1 MQYQKNIKLDT
12 SERSNFHRD
21 NSNSNIGE
29 IAYMDPIGNQQL
41 ISPISIAGGERSID
55 YNEKPKHR
63 PIIQSVKNDIKNKTN
78 LSRLVEENP
87 IPSVIINMPYNAYSD
102 NNRERSP
109 RDLKYNLRKPKGE
122 NIYNIKTM
130 NQKISPNHN
139 IKNNYQTSTNPQFFD
154 SHNFNNSSNDS
165 GSGRYHQIIFDTRG
179 NNISRSPQYL
189 RRERGGIIPLNNMS
203 PNLNNY
209 DDNSYEQKND
219 IINNNYYYNR
229 NIITTNSQRN
239 ISADAPL
246 RFERQLNLNN
256 NKINNIINQNF
267 KYLNKNNINDEI
279 NNKYRNKINQNINYN
294 DVKKIMKKFT
304 KIYDPLKNKN
314 GILVESSQVV
324 LPGASDDVFTNRYK
338 VLSKMKRLSNI
349 LLSKRKRSINKYKE
363 NSNLNKR
370 SRSRTKSQSPLT
382 LKANDRAKSNSPF
395 NKNMPHNK
403 FLYVSLA
410 MISSKGPN
418 AEDRIILRKMRLDKG
433 GVVDLAQE
441 ERKKGKYKIKKI
453 TKNKNNINFY
463 HTNPKYREVA
473 AKIIQS
479 WWKELK
485 VLYDKKL
492 KKIILIQSVFR
503 GKWVRKNMY
512 DLLYLNYLYIC
523 FCRKIEKILSNYIRP
538 YVFDKLFSY
547 KIAEKDALR
556 NIIRKKEKRDNLSLL
571 SLYFNKWHSI
581 IKNQNLKNKL
591 GKQLIDIR
599 KQNENKLNILLAF
612 FNKWRYMTKI
622 SNIPKGKNFNI
633 YPLHKINGLCKIMDA
648 AKKYIQKKAIK
659 KIIKQLIKYLSNQ
672 LRDNL
677 LRKIISKKNDNTK
690 NFLRNI
696 LYLWY
701 SKILNCKKIS
711 NEAEAEKLREMR
723 QKILKIILMNF
734 IKHLNQRLLRKYFI
748 RLYSNNNPESI
759 NKYLLY
765 EILRKIDTQDL
776 KKNKEN
782 IIDIK
787 GKKYK
792 IMKVKKDLK
801 IVKIEDEK
809 DSDKEEEKEDN
820 EQIVD
825 NYEKIIEKINKRKSG
840 EYKEGEDIPEEI
852 KKDLDKI
859 DKNNKK
865 KSLRERSIEKIQI
878 SQQEKK
884 YSIKKIKKGK
894 KKEQERDEISEEEN
908 EISNEESEDQRKN
921 PKTKKLSKK
930 ISKPKIKY
938 IETELNKRKSQP
950 KYEELTPT
958 SSLEQEEE
966 SSEPKEKIKYIKKSS
981 VKRISEKREKPYK
994 YIIKK
999 RKSSPVGKRFI
1010 KKRKSREEKI
1020 PSRSQ
1025 SEEFEEIEDSFEE
1038 GKYKGKH
1045 NYRRYSEPIK
1055 NRKFHPKRNTYKDN
1069 ERNDDSLDEYQDK
1082 RNKKYIYI
1090 EEKPNKK
1097 KKHSYKNI
1105 IEEYSSDENEE
1116 SPEEKKKRKSK
1127 YIYIKKDKD
1136 GNKYIEELISSPS
1149 SEEENKNRKRRK
1161 TQERPYIKKRKSDI
1175 HYNNKIDEVEENEE
1189 NEDAENEI
1197 KKKKEKKKSILD
1209 NKINVYDENGNKI
1222 NNLKK
1227 YQNKDGEYMIDLY
1240 DKKGNIINNLKKYF
1254 IQETNKNKRH
1264 KSTIEIYDKK
1274 GRRLLDLDKYQN
1286 DIDLYDKNGKIIKD
1300 IKKYENKKGE
1310 IEIPIY
1316 DENNN
1321 RITDLNKYKNED
1333 GECVIDVYDKNGK
1346 IINDLQKYEEEQEEN
1361 EDEEEEEI
1369 EEESDDIKKEKKSPI
1384 KIYDKD
1390 GKKIKY
1396 LEKHLILKRKSIKE
1410 KEKNEE
1416 EENEDNTSENMDL
1429 FDQDNR
1435 KILDLKKYKNKD
1447 GDIIID
1453 VFNKDGKKIKN
1464 INNYKDE
1471 DGNIN
1476 LDIYDKNGNR
1486 LIDLKKYIKEE
1497 KRKSKVKEIFD
1508 NKGRRLIDLDKNK
1521 DIELYD
1527 KNGKRITNL
1536 KKYINKNGD
1545 ITIPIYDKNN
1555 NKVSDLKKYKNEN
1568 GEEANVFD
1576 KNGKII
1582 NNLKNL
1588 ENIEEEENE
1597 ESEEKEEEEDKKID
1611 IYDKNGKIIK
1621 DLKKYENI
1629 DGEIDTPIYDKD
1641 KRRILDLKRYSTKD
1655 GTINI
1660 DVFNKDGNKIKNI
1673 NNYKD
1678 EDGNIDID
1686 IYDKN
1691 GNRLIDLKK
1700 YTKDK
1705 KRKSKVK
1712 EYYDK
1717 EGNKITNLKKYKNEK
1732 GDIIIPIYDK
1742 KGNRL
1747 LDLDKEHNKI
1757 NIYDENGNKIND
1769 LKKYR
1774 NKDGGYNIDLYDKD
1788 GKKIIDLK
1796 KYKKEKEIYDKEGN
1810 RLLNLDKYIKNEN
1823 PETGINLY
1831 DKSGKIIKDL
1841 KKYVNKEGEIMIP
1854 LYDENKNRIID
1865 LKKYKTE
1872 NGEDAKVYD
1881 KNGKIIDN
1889 LKNYENIEE
1898 EEQEESEEEEEKE
1911 EKPMNIY
1918 DKNGK
1923 IIKDLKK
1930 YENEKG
1936 EIDKPIYD
1944 ENKRRILDLKRYSNK
1959 DGIINIDVYNKNG
1972 NKIQNINDYKNKDG
1986 NVNIDIYDKY
1996 GNRLLD
2002 FKKYTKEEKEKSQ
2015 KKPKELKFYDKKGNK
2030 INNLKRYSNKE
2041 GDIIIP
2047 VYDKKGNRIMD
2058 LDKSQNNL
2066 DVYDENGKKINN
2078 LQKYKNKD
2086 GEYNIDLYDKDG
2098 KKIIDLKKYKKEK
2111 EIYDKDGNR
2120 LLNLDKYIKNEN
2132 PETGINLYD
2141 KNGKIVKDLKK
2152 YVNKEGEVTI
2162 PLYDENKNKIID
2174 LKTYKNENGEE
2185 ANIYDKNG
2193 KIINNLKNLEKIE
2206 EEEIEESQEE
2216 ESEKEGGKQMKIY
2229 DKNGKIIK
2237 DLKKYENKKGEIDTP
2252 IYDKNKRRIL
2262 DLKRFST
2269 KEGIINI
2276 DVYNKDGNKIK
2287 NINNYKDEDG
2297 NIDIDIY
2304 DKNGNRLIDLK
2315 KYTKDEKRKSKVK
2328 EIFDEKGRRLIDLD
2342 KNKDEELF
2350 DENGKKITNLKKYI
2364 NKNGDITI
2372 PLYDKNNNQVLDL
2385 KKYKNENGENAN
2397 VYDKNGKIINNLKN
2411 YENIEEEEQEESEEE
2426 SEEENEEKTINI
2438 YDKNGIIITDL
2449 KKYENNKGEIE
2460 MPIYDE
2466 NNRTI
2471 LDLKN
2476 YKNEDGDL
2484 NIDLYDKDGNKIKNI
2499 NKFKDEDGNIIIDI
2513 YDKNGNRLIDL
2524 KKYIKEEK
2532 DKDDKAKYYD
2542 KEGNKITNLKKYKN
2556 EEGDITIPV
2565 YDKKGNRIIDLDN
2578 KQNELNI
2585 YDENGKKI
2593 SNLKKYKNEDG
2604 EYNIA
2609 LYDKEGNKI
2618 IDLKKY
2624 KKDENEKFKKRHSE
2638 MIRYKTKEGKYSS
2651 DIYDKRGSRITNL
2664 SQYKNKDGQ
2673 ITIPIYDA
2681 HRNSIL
2687 SLERKSPKKKEY
2699 EQVNITRYNI
2709 NPKDENKN
2717 LDLLTQQGEEYIP
2730 YYNKK
2735 NENSKSKIKPITL
2748 IGEKTE
2754 LNKMVEKYNFLRKF
2768 NFSLNNLSEEDKKEL
2783 IDFEP
2788 KKALL
2793 LDLLNDKEQKLKLFL
2808 WKYFCIWR
2816 GNAINKYNDLGDF
2829 LKFVKGQSLT
2839 NLRGDFIET
2848 LKSVKNPRLYSIA
2861 LKKFLMNLFHKN
2873 IDLLRDAF
2881 NRWKKVIY
2889 KDNINSLKSKFFY
2902 SLCKQNDKKINEKDD
2917 GVSTSINN
2925 VDNLRKKKKL
2935 NLSGPY
2941 PPEVKNI
2948 LSLYFQKWRG
2958 ARGIS
2963 TKKFF
2968 YGDRTLSLPDE
2979 CKKYIFKK
2987 DKISEDFI
2995 KALLSNI
3002 PEKDKDEE
3010 LKKFIKHPLRRMVV
3024 LRYRRERLNILRF
3037 LLRWYNKVRLILAI
3051 NHLDRLIQGREKLT
3065 KLMRFKPS
3073 KILYKK
3079 MKLMNPKFYKSKG
3092 EKLIQILLDITK
3104 YRPFKKF
3111 INNMKLFNRVNQLN
3125 KILPKVNEKVSN
3137 YLLKKYLQKW
3147 KLVVEELKEQKIKLL
3162 LTYVKKKIKDE
3173 KKINHQRKNEL
3184 LKRILL
3190 NLEKN
3195 KLNKLLLSFKVW
3207 HKIAK
3212 VLKEQNS
3219 LIREKEGNLLTIIK
3233 GKEKIINANYIK
3245 KGGEIN
3251 IKLKKNEQGEFTID
3265 DIINKNLTE
3274 EERQAIIKKKIP
3286 ATINLIDDKL
3296 KSLLQMKLYKWKNIT
3311 NKIICDKNA
3320 RTIQKFIRIKLG
3332 NRLWKKRNN
3341 YFGNL
3346 SKKYLM
3352 KKIGDFAK
3360 INRLN
3365 KTMKKLLLK
3374 KILDN
3379 LRKNSKD
3386 KNCIISLNE
3395 NIINANDE
3403 LRNKNKKIAMK
3414 QILKLYTYITLKK
3427 LFENLKKMQ
3436 RSLSNKIF
3444 AEFLSKLKEIKLI
3457 KSEYN
3462 YEKQIS
3468 NEAIPYRKKM
3478 SFAKKKSSSIIQ
3490 QKEINKSIPYISLL
3504 PHLMKFLDEKIRERK
3519 TYVIKK
3525 LNQSNKA
3532 AKLYNLFS
3540 SYINKK
3546 LIQDKKDFF
3555 KIFIKS
3561 ATKDEKQNDL
3571 YKLLR
3576 KYFITKKLFVNIEG
3590 PSRLLKIF
3598 YLIKLTV
3605 INQDISDKR
3614 WLRALIRKWRF
3625 LSFSKSVFKNKMSI
3639 LYKNF
3644 HVNYLEMVNDVFG
3657 EEERDNPSVI
3667 KEFERFGS
3675 NVGMWENEHPD
3686 FVEESKFCKN
3696 VQKKFKFYRPKE
3708 WESRNSQIKIE
3719 ESKETNEEKDVNE
3732 IKEIKKD
3739 KIKKYEEVKENN
3751 NITEEK
3757 KAEPKEP
3764 KRKYFRRS
3772 FKQNK

>member
-29 IAYMDPIGNQQL
+29 MAYMDPIGNQQL

-78 LSRLVEENP
+78 LSKLVEENP

-370 SRSRTKSQSPLT
+370 SRSRTKSQSQLT
-382 LKANDRAKSNSPF
+382 LKTNDRAKSNSPF

-1069 ERNDDSLDEYQDK
+1069 ERSDDSLDEYQDK

-1105 IEEYSSDENEE
+1105 IEEFSSDENEE

-1390 GKKIKY
+1390 GKKIKD

-1597 ESEEKEEEEDKKID
+1597 ESEEKEEEEEDKKID

-1660 DVFNKDGNKIKNI
+1660 DVF
-1673 NNYKD
+1673 
-1678 EDGNIDID
+1678 
-1686 IYDKN
+1686 
-1691 GNRLIDLKK
+1691 
-1700 YTKDK
+1700 
-1705 KRKSKVK
+1705 
-1712 EYYDK
+1712 
-1717 EGNKITNLKKYKNEK
+1717 
-1732 GDIIIPIYDK
+1732 
-1742 KGNRL
+1742 
-1747 LDLDKEHNKI
+1747 
-1757 NIYDENGNKIND
+1757 
-1769 LKKYR
+1769 
-1774 NKDGGYNIDLYDKD
+1774 
-1788 GKKIIDLK
+1788 
-1796 KYKKEKEIYDKEGN
+1796 
-1810 RLLNLDKYIKNEN
+1810 
-1823 PETGINLY
+1823 
-1831 DKSGKIIKDL
+1831 
-1841 KKYVNKEGEIMIP
+1841 
-1854 LYDENKNRIID
+1854 
-1865 LKKYKTE
+1865 
-1872 NGEDAKVYD
+1872 
-1881 KNGKIIDN
+1881 
-1889 LKNYENIEE
+1889 
-1898 EEQEESEEEEEKE
+1898 
-1911 EKPMNIY
+1911 
-1918 DKNGK
+1918 
-1923 IIKDLKK
+1923 
-1930 YENEKG
+1930 
-1936 EIDKPIYD
+1936 
-1944 ENKRRILDLKRYSNK
+1944 
-1959 DGIINIDVYNKNG
+1959 
-1972 NKIQNINDYKNKDG
+1972 
-1986 NVNIDIYDKY
+1986 
-1996 GNRLLD
+1996 
-2002 FKKYTKEEKEKSQ
+2002 
-2015 KKPKELKFYDKKGNK
+2015 
-2030 INNLKRYSNKE
+2030 
-2041 GDIIIP
+2041 
-2047 VYDKKGNRIMD
+2047 
-2058 LDKSQNNL
+2058 
-2066 DVYDENGKKINN
+2066 
-2078 LQKYKNKD
+2078 
-2086 GEYNIDLYDKDG
+2086 
-2098 KKIIDLKKYKKEK
+2098 
-2111 EIYDKDGNR
+2111 
-2120 LLNLDKYIKNEN
+2120 
-2132 PETGINLYD
+2132 
-2141 KNGKIVKDLKK
+2141 
-2152 YVNKEGEVTI
+2152 
-2162 PLYDENKNKIID
+2162 
-2174 LKTYKNENGEE
+2174 
-2185 ANIYDKNG
+2185 
-2193 KIINNLKNLEKIE
+2193 
-2206 EEEIEESQEE
+2206 
-2216 ESEKEGGKQMKIY
+2216 
-2229 DKNGKIIK
+2229 
-2237 DLKKYENKKGEIDTP
+2237 
-2252 IYDKNKRRIL
+2252 
-2262 DLKRFST
+2262 
-2269 KEGIINI
+2269 
-2276 DVYNKDGNKIK
+2276 NKDGNKIK

-2372 PLYDKNNNQVLDL
+2372 PLYDKNNNQVIDL

-2466 NNRTI
+2466 NNRKI

-2578 KQNELNI
+2578 KQNELNV

-2925 VDNLRKKKKL
+2925 VDNLRKKKKI

-2958 ARGIS
+2958 ARGVS

-3051 NHLDRLIQGREKLT
+3051 NHLDRLVQGREKLT

-3365 KTMKKLLLK
+3365 KTLKKLLLK

-3732 IKEIKKD
+3732 INEIKKD

>member
-29 IAYMDPIGNQQL
+29 MAYMDPIGNQQL

-78 LSRLVEENP
+78 LSKLVEENP

-370 SRSRTKSQSPLT
+370 SRSRTKSQSQLT
-382 LKANDRAKSNSPF
+382 LKTNDRAKSNSPF

-1069 ERNDDSLDEYQDK
+1069 ERSDDSLDEYQDK

-1105 IEEYSSDENEE
+1105 IEEFSSDENEE

-1390 GKKIKY
+1390 GKKIKD

-1508 NKGRRLIDLDKNK
+1508 NKGRRLIDLEKNK

-1597 ESEEKEEEEDKKID
+1597 ESEEKEEEEEDKKID

-1660 DVFNKDGNKIKNI
+1660 DVF
-1673 NNYKD
+1673 
-1678 EDGNIDID
+1678 
-1686 IYDKN
+1686 
-1691 GNRLIDLKK
+1691 
-1700 YTKDK
+1700 
-1705 KRKSKVK
+1705 
-1712 EYYDK
+1712 
-1717 EGNKITNLKKYKNEK
+1717 
-1732 GDIIIPIYDK
+1732 
-1742 KGNRL
+1742 
-1747 LDLDKEHNKI
+1747 
-1757 NIYDENGNKIND
+1757 
-1769 LKKYR
+1769 
-1774 NKDGGYNIDLYDKD
+1774 
-1788 GKKIIDLK
+1788 
-1796 KYKKEKEIYDKEGN
+1796 
-1810 RLLNLDKYIKNEN
+1810 
-1823 PETGINLY
+1823 
-1831 DKSGKIIKDL
+1831 
-1841 KKYVNKEGEIMIP
+1841 
-1854 LYDENKNRIID
+1854 
-1865 LKKYKTE
+1865 
-1872 NGEDAKVYD
+1872 
-1881 KNGKIIDN
+1881 
-1889 LKNYENIEE
+1889 
-1898 EEQEESEEEEEKE
+1898 
-1911 EKPMNIY
+1911 
-1918 DKNGK
+1918 
-1923 IIKDLKK
+1923 
-1930 YENEKG
+1930 
-1936 EIDKPIYD
+1936 
-1944 ENKRRILDLKRYSNK
+1944 
-1959 DGIINIDVYNKNG
+1959 
-1972 NKIQNINDYKNKDG
+1972 
-1986 NVNIDIYDKY
+1986 
-1996 GNRLLD
+1996 
-2002 FKKYTKEEKEKSQ
+2002 
-2015 KKPKELKFYDKKGNK
+2015 
-2030 INNLKRYSNKE
+2030 
-2041 GDIIIP
+2041 
-2047 VYDKKGNRIMD
+2047 
-2058 LDKSQNNL
+2058 
-2066 DVYDENGKKINN
+2066 
-2078 LQKYKNKD
+2078 
-2086 GEYNIDLYDKDG
+2086 
-2098 KKIIDLKKYKKEK
+2098 
-2111 EIYDKDGNR
+2111 
-2120 LLNLDKYIKNEN
+2120 
-2132 PETGINLYD
+2132 
-2141 KNGKIVKDLKK
+2141 
-2152 YVNKEGEVTI
+2152 
-2162 PLYDENKNKIID
+2162 
-2174 LKTYKNENGEE
+2174 
-2185 ANIYDKNG
+2185 
-2193 KIINNLKNLEKIE
+2193 
-2206 EEEIEESQEE
+2206 
-2216 ESEKEGGKQMKIY
+2216 
-2229 DKNGKIIK
+2229 
-2237 DLKKYENKKGEIDTP
+2237 
-2252 IYDKNKRRIL
+2252 
-2262 DLKRFST
+2262 
-2269 KEGIINI
+2269 
-2276 DVYNKDGNKIK
+2276 NKDGNKIK

-2466 NNRTI
+2466 NNRKI

-2578 KQNELNI
+2578 KQNELNV

-2925 VDNLRKKKKL
+2925 VDNLRKKKKI

-2958 ARGIS
+2958 ARGVS

-3051 NHLDRLIQGREKLT
+3051 NHLDRLVQGREKLT

-3365 KTMKKLLLK
+3365 KTLKKLLLK

-3732 IKEIKKD
+3732 INEIKKD